1 MLSLIL
7 AMLCSA
13 SIALLFKVSE
23 SGKYNRSRVT
33 TVNYVAAFSISM
45 LLFVLRSQSAGIRL
59 DSIFVGVNWPV
70 VMGIGLPAGL
80 CFFGSFVLYQQS
92 VKDNG
97 ASLSAMAGKMGILL
111 PMIASILFWKEW
123 PSAYQTIGIALAISA
138 ILYINSSPSSHQ
150 KIKASLIL
158 LFLVGGLGEFTNKLF
173 QVYGQS
179 SDQSLF
185 LFVVFATACLLSL
198 IYTLKQ
204 AIVPGSSFKKDILM
218 GLAIGVP
225 NLFSSHFLI
234 GALNTMAA
242 AIAFPAFS
250 AGTILI
256 VALLSRILF
265 AEKLNRRSMIGL
277 SMTIVALL
285 LIF

>member
-13 SIALLFKVSE
+13 SIALLFKISE
-23 SGKYNRSRVT
+23 SGKYNRFRVT
-33 TVNYVAAFSISM
+33 TANYIAAFSISM
-45 LLFVLRSQSAGIRL
+45 LLFVLRSQSAGKEL
-59 DSIFVGVNWPV
+59 GSIFVGVNWPAV
-70 VMGIGLPAGL
+70 IGIGIPAGL

-97 ASLSAMAGKMGILL
+97 ASLSSMAGKMGILL
-111 PMIASILFWKEW
+111 PMVASIVFWQEW
-123 PSAYQTIGIALAISA
+123 PTPLQSVGILLAISA
-138 ILYINSSPSSHQ
+138 ILYINSGPSTHQ
-150 KIKASLIL
+150 KIKTSLIL

-173 QVYGQS
+173 QVYGQQN
-179 SDQSLF
+179 DQSLF
-185 LFVVFATACLLSL
+185 LFIVFATACLLSL
-198 IYTLKQ
+198 IYAFKQ
-204 AIVPGSSFKKDILM
+204 TIVIGSSLKKDMLM

-225 NLFSSHFLI
+225 NMFSSHFLI
-234 GALNTMAA
+234 LALNTIPA

-256 VALLSRILF
+256 VALLSRLVF
-265 AEKLNRRSMIGL
+265 GEKLNNRSMIGL
-277 SMTIVALL
+277 AMTIIALL

>member
-1 MLSLIL
+1 MLSLIF

-33 TVNYVAAFSISM
+33 TVNYIAAFSISM

-123 PSAYQTIGIALAISA
+123 PTAYQTIGIALAISA

-158 LFLVGGLGEFTNKLF
+158 LFLIGGLGEFTNKLF

-204 AIVPGSSFKKDILM
+204 AIVPGSSLKKDILM
-218 GLAIGVP
+218 GLAIGIP

-234 GALNTMAA
+234 RALNTMAA

-250 AGTILI
+250 ASTILI

-265 AEKLNRRSMIGL
+265 GEKLNRRSMIGL